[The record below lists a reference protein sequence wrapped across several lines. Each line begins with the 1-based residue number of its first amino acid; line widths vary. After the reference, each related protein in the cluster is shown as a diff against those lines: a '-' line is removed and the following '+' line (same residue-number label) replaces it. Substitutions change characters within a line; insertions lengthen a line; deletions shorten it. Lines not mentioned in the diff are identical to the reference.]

1 MDIRTAL
8 IAPLALLSACAAL
21 PEARAEDEPKVAVED
36 LIGTWDVALFFS
48 EDAPPSST
56 EMVVT
61 AVDDG
66 VLTGTFYGSPFLE
79 GRAIV
84 FDDEILFTVVTADG
98 SGEYLT
104 SGELDDDEI
113 EGQVLSVG
121 RGFLM
126 AFEAEP
132 AGEAE

>member
-8 IAPLALLSACAAL
+8 IAPLALLSAFAAL
-21 PEARAEDEPKVAVED
+21 PTAHAEDEPEAAVED
-36 LIGTWDVALFFS
+36 LIGTWEVSLFFS

-66 VLTGTFYGSPFLE
+66 VLTGSFYGSSFLE

-84 FDDEILFTVVTADG
+84 FDDEVLFTVVTADG

-121 RGFLM
+121 RDFLM
-126 AFEAEP
+126 AFEAER
-132 AGEAE
+132 AGDGQ

>member
-1 MDIRTAL
+1 MDFRTAL
-8 IAPLALLSACAAL
+8 IAPLTLLTACAAL
-21 PEARAEDEPKVAVED
+21 PEVEVEEETEAAVED

-66 VLTGTFYGSPFLE
+66 VLTSTFYGSPFLQ

-84 FDDEILFTVVTADG
+84 FDDEVLFTVVTADG

-104 SGELDDDEI
+104 SGELDEDEI

-132 AGEAE
+132 VGEDE

>member
-1 MDIRTAL
+1 MDFRTAL
-8 IAPLALLSACAAL
+8 IAPLTLLTACAAL
-21 PEARAEDEPKVAVED
+21 PEAHAEDEPEAVVED
-36 LIGTWDVALFFS
+36 LIGTWDVSLFFS
-48 EDAPPSST
+48 EEAPPSGT

-61 AVDDG
+61 AVDKG

-84 FDDEILFTVVTADG
+84 FDDEVLFTVVTADG

-121 RGFLM
+121 RDFLM

-132 AGEAE
+132 AGEDE